1 MRTIGV
7 SLLAFFFVLLV
18 THVAFLYWDANQT
31 IFQYENVSLV
41 GTNTTIQQRFA
52 SNQNNRLVP
61 LGAVKGVNDVDS
73 VSFYYEIKMEKLHT
87 LEVLIEDV
95 TFLKTQSELLD
106 IYGLV
111 ITNHEITYVNQI
123 AVVVVTV
130 SLRMPQTEAE
140 LVMIQNSS
148 LTFRVEFNQKPIN

>member
-41 GTNTTIQQRFA
+41 GTNATIQQRFA

-73 VSFYYEIKMEKLHT
+73 ISFYYEIKMEKLHT
-87 LEVLIEDV
+87 LEVSIEDI
-95 TFLKTQSELLD
+95 TFIKTQSEFLD
-106 IYGLV
+106 TYGLV
-111 ITNHEITYVNQI
+111 ITNHEITYVDQI

-140 LVMIQNSS
+140 LVMMQNSS
-148 LTFRVEFNQKPIN
+148 LTFRVEFNQKPTN

>member
-140 LVMIQNSS
+140 LVMMQNSS